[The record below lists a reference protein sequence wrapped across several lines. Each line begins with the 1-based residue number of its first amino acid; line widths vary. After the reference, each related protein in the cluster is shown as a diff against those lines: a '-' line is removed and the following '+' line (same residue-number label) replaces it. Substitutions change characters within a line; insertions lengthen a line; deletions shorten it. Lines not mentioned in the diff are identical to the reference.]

1 MECAMTVLLLR
12 HAEAGDRWL
21 WSGNDRDR
29 PLDDRGLKQA
39 TALAAQFA
47 EFSITRV
54 LSSPFR
60 RCIQTVEPL
69 AASLSIHTEAD
80 PQLAEGSG
88 SQFVHDM
95 LANSGDTTIVL
106 CTHGDIIAAV
116 LSDLERHGCDV
127 GPAARMQ
134 KASTWHL
141 DSSGPS
147 ITARYL
153 PPPC

>member
-1 MECAMTVLLLR
+1 MTVLLLR

-29 PLDDRGLKQA
+29 PLDDHGVKQA
-39 TALAAQFA
+39 TELATQFA
-47 EFSITRV
+47 EFAITRV
-54 LSSPFR
+54 QSSPFR
-60 RCIQTVEPL
+60 RCVQTVEPL
-69 AASLSIHTEAD
+69 AASLSIHTETE

-88 SQFVHDM
+88 SQYVRDM
-95 LANSGDTTIVL
+95 LATSGDTTIVL

-116 LSDLERHGCDV
+116 LGDLERHGCEL
-127 GPAARMQ
+127 GSSARMQ
-134 KASTWHL
+134 KASTWQL
-141 DSSGPS
+141 DSSAPS